1 MGPNGDGDSRGAA
14 PVNAGRPSDFPG
26 LAALTARYAVNTGRP
41 GVSPG
46 LPAFTARYAVN
57 AGSPRTSPGLPAFTA
72 RYAVNAGR
80 PRTSPGLPAFTARYA
95 VNAEGPG
102 GPRATGVD
110 VVGDAERR
118 ERAQAL
124 ATLTRPGPRTG
135 PSLQC
140 PPFARARPPRN
151 ARAAATGPFLQM
163 PAVRP
168 GATAPQR
175 GVAAK
180 RTLPS
185 TPAVRRALRPARTQP
200 PAPRRPGRNRPGRHR
215 PSPPSNYAEQGE
227 SALLSPRPITSLR
240 PTVTPSGRSHVSVH
254 ASTRPGVISS
264 GPAGSHFA
272 STVHGPAAR

>member
-26 LAALTARYAVNTGRP
+26 LAALTARYAVNAGRP
-41 GVSPG
+41 GV
-46 LPAFTARYAVN
+46 
-57 AGSPRTSPGLPAFTA
+57 PAFTA

-80 PRTSPGLPAFTARYA
+80 PRTSPRPSSIHGEIRRQRRSPPHF
-95 VNAEGPG
+95 
-102 GPRATGVD
+102 PRPSSVHGEIRRQRRKVQVIRAPTGVD

-168 GATAPQR
+168 GAPAPQR

-185 TPAVRRALRPARTQP
+185 TPAVRRALRPARTRP

-272 STVHGPAAR
+272 STGHGPAAR

>member
-1 MGPNGDGDSRGAA
+1 VSHKPGALERPTTAARGP
-14 PVNAGRPSDFPG
+14 
-26 LAALTARYAVNTGRP
+26 AL
-41 GVSPG
+41 
-46 LPAFTARYAVN
+46 
-57 AGSPRTSPGLPAFTA
+57 
-72 RYAVNAGR
+72 R
-80 PRTSPGLPAFTARYA
+80 PRQVAVQRTRFDRLRRARWTIRQRMRVGGALCDSLYTPSTPK
-95 VNAEGPG
+95 GPG

-151 ARAAATGPFLQM
+151 AGPPQNGPFLQM

-168 GATAPQR
+168 GAPAPQR
-175 GVAAK
+175 GAAAK

-185 TPAVRRALRPARTQP
+185 TTAVRRALRPARTRP
-200 PAPRRPGRNRPGRHR
+200 AAPRRPGRNRPGRHR